1 MKKNIPQKIAM
12 IWLTIA
18 TVLLF
23 SCTSGSEELP
33 SSLPTDD
40 NTTTTDGIFTLK
52 ASIIDNEGHNIT
64 NRRSLNGISLFIF
77 DQNNSFHNR
86 LEIDIQSIIDK
97 RDINISCPGSDQITV
112 IAWGGSAD
120 LSEIISNLTKGSPMS
135 DFMLKTSRNTNA
147 SNLPGDLF
155 YGQVVISRGNNRSTD
170 LGHELIM
177 RRKNSSISLVTKG
190 LPKEIACCYTYK
202 VKSADN
208 GFNYNG
214 VLTGDDIEYT
224 IPAYFDDK
232 GNLRMQ
238 KSSVLP
244 SSAITIELY
253 KDNEPVFSIQKDE
266 HQNDLSMKEGSEI
279 QIELEYNTTVSV
291 KTTILPWTYISQ
303 DIEF

>member
-1 MKKNIPQKIAM
+1 MKKNIPQKITM
-12 IWLTIA
+12 IWLILA

-33 SSLPTDD
+33 DSLPTDD
-40 NTTTTDGIFTLK
+40 STTSTDGIFTLK
-52 ASIIDNEGHNIT
+52 ASITDNEGHDIT
-64 NRRSLNGISLFIF
+64 TRRSFNKVSLFVF
-77 DQNNSFHNR
+77 DQDNRFYDR
-86 LEIDIQSIIDK
+86 LEIDIQSIIDQQ
-97 RDINISCPGSDQITV
+97 DIHISCPGSSQITV
-112 IAWGGSAD
+112 IAWGSSTD
-120 LSEIISNLTKGSPMS
+120 LSEVISNLTKGSPMS
-135 DFMLKTSRNTNA
+135 DFMLNTSRSNS

-155 YGQVVISRGNNRSTD
+155 YGQVVILKGSNRSSATVNK
-170 LGHELIM
+170 LIM
-177 RRKNSSISLVTKG
+177 KRKNSSISLSTKG
-190 LPKEIACCYTYK
+190 IDKEAAYCYTYK
-202 VKSADN
+202 VRSADN

-253 KDNEPVFSIQKDE
+253 KDNEPVFNIQKDE
-266 HQNDLSMKEGSEI
+266 HQNDLSVKEGSEI
-279 QIELEYNTTVSV
+279 QIELVYNATVSV